1 MYPPDGE
8 HNTLILK
15 VMSRLVFVVLCS
27 AAVLAQGQSKQE
39 KPLYVVT
46 HIDVYPNFA
55 ADTAA
60 LLKQFSSD
68 SMKDAGAV
76 RFEVLRDVERT
87 NHFTV
92 VEVWKSRNDY
102 EAHLVAA
109 HSKPFRDKLQPML
122 GSPFDER
129 LSFLVP

>member
-1 MYPPDGE
+1 
-8 HNTLILK
+8 
-15 VMSRLVFVVLCS
+15 MSRLVFVVLCS

-39 KPLYVVT
+39 KALYVVT

-55 ADTAA
+55 ADTAE
-60 LLKQFSSD
+60 LLRQFSSD
-68 SMKDAGAV
+68 SIKDAGAV

-102 EAHLVAA
+102 EAHLAAA

>member
-1 MYPPDGE
+1 
-8 HNTLILK
+8 
-15 VMSRLVFVVLCS
+15 MSRLVFVVLLS
-27 AAVLAQGQSKQE
+27 AAVWVQGQTKTSNGE
-39 KPLYVVT
+39 KALYVVT

-60 LLKQFSSD
+60 LLKEFSWD
-68 SMKDAGAV
+68 SMKDEGAI

-92 VEVWKSRNDY
+92 VEVWKSRKTY
-102 EAHLVAA
+102 EAHLTAS
-109 HSKPFRDKLQPML
+109 HSKPFRDRLQPML

-129 LSFLVP
+129 LSYLQ

>member
-1 MYPPDGE
+1 MG
-8 HNTLILK
+8 
-15 VMSRLVFVVLCS
+15 MSRLVFVALLS
-27 AAVLAQGQSKQE
+27 AAACVQGQTKQSNGE
-39 KPLYVVT
+39 KALYVVT

-60 LLKQFSSD
+60 LLKEFSSD
-68 SMKDAGAV
+68 SMKDEGAI

-92 VEVWKSRNDY
+92 VEVWKSRKAY
-102 EAHLVAA
+102 EAHLTAP

-129 LSFLVP
+129 LSYLAP

>member
-1 MYPPDGE
+1 
-8 HNTLILK
+8 
-15 VMSRLVFVVLCS
+15 MSRLALVVLFS
-27 AAVLAQGQSKQE
+27 AAVGAYGQAKQ
-39 KPLYVVT
+39 PNDGRTLYVVT

-55 ADTAA
+55 ADTSA

-92 VEVWKSRNDY
+92 VEVWKSRNAY
-102 EAHLVAA
+102 EAHLAA
-109 HSKPFRDKLQPML
+109 PHSRPFRDKLQPWL

-129 LSFLVP
+129 LSYLAP

>member
-39 KPLYVVT
+39 KALYVVT

-60 LLKQFSSD
+60 LL
-68 SMKDAGAV
+68 
-76 RFEVLRDVERT
+76 
-87 NHFTV
+87 
-92 VEVWKSRNDY
+92 
-102 EAHLVAA
+102 
-109 HSKPFRDKLQPML
+109 
-122 GSPFDER
+122 
-129 LSFLVP
+129 